1 MTQETAQTPSVIRQ
15 QLIRNAEQCETLVRQ
30 IKARKPS
37 YVLMIGR
44 GSSDHAGVFAKYL
57 LETELGIPVMAS
69 APSVFGI
76 YHKSVDHQNALVI
89 AISQSGRSPDI
100 VNQVKSTKAS
110 GAMCLALVNDE
121 QSPLAQAADFV
132 LPMGAGLEQSV
143 AATKSYLASL
153 SALLQLCASWNN
165 NTALLASLNNLPDA
179 LEQVLTH
186 PAQLTP
192 DLLHDIQHCV
202 MLGRGFGYAISREMA
217 LKLKEVLA
225 IHCEAFSSA
234 EFMHGPSAM
243 LANQLHV
250 IDVQVEDETADVHSS
265 QIQTFAQQG
274 GRVVSLSHPKLALH
288 PRCLPLLVVL
298 RFYVDIE
305 RIAQAY
311 GRDPDRPQGLKK
323 VTETH

>member
-1 MTQETAQTPSVIRQ
+1 MAQETAQTPTVIRQ
-15 QLIRNAEQCETLVRQ
+15 QLINNAQLCQQLVTE
-30 IKARKPS
+30 IKARKPR

-44 GSSDHAGVFAKYL
+44 GSSDHAGVFGKYL
-57 LETELGIPVMAS
+57 LEIELGIPVMAS
-69 APSVFGI
+69 SPSVFGI
-76 YHKSVDHQNALVI
+76 YHKSVDYKDALVI

-100 VNQVKSTKAS
+100 VNQVKSARAS
-110 GAMCLALVNDE
+110 GAMCVALVNDQ
-121 QSPLAQAADFV
+121 QSPLAQVADWV
-132 LPMGAGLEQSV
+132 LPMNAGLEQSV

-153 SALLQLCASWNN
+153 SALLQLTAYWNN
-165 NTALLASLNNLPDA
+165 NSALLSSLNSLPEA
-179 LEQVLTH
+179 LNQVLAE

-192 DLLHDIQHCV
+192 DTLRNVQHCV

-243 LANQLHV
+243 LANHIQV
-250 IDVQVEDETADVHSS
+250 IDVQVEDESSPVHSS

-274 GRVVSLSHPKLALH
+274 GRVVSLSHPELTVH

-298 RFYVDIE
+298 RFYVDVE

>member
-1 MTQETAQTPSVIRQ
+1 MAQETAQTPSVIRQ
-15 QLIRNAEQCETLVRQ
+15 QLIRNAKVCEALVNQ
-30 IKARKPS
+30 IKAKNPS

-44 GSSDHAGVFAKYL
+44 GSSDHAGVYAKYL
-57 LETELGIPVMAS
+57 LETELGLPVMAS

-76 YHKSVDHQNALVI
+76 YHKKVDHKNALVI

-100 VNQVKSTKAS
+100 VNQVKSAKAS
-110 GAMCLALVNDE
+110 GAMCVALVNDE
-121 QSPLAQAADFV
+121 QSPLAQAADSV

-153 SALLQLCASWNN
+153 SALLQLCAYWNN
-165 NTALLASLNNLPDA
+165 NQALLNSLQTLPDA
-179 LEQVLTH
+179 LDDVLAA

-192 DLLHDIQHCV
+192 ERLENTQHCV
-202 MLGRGFGYAISREMA
+202 MLGRGFGYAICREMA

-243 LANQLHV
+243 LVNQLDV
-250 IDVQVEDETADVHSS
+250 IDVQVEDESADVHSS

-274 GRVVSLSHPKLALH
+274 GRVVSLSHPKLSLH

-298 RFYVDIE
+298 RFYVDVE
-305 RIAQAY
+305 RIALAY